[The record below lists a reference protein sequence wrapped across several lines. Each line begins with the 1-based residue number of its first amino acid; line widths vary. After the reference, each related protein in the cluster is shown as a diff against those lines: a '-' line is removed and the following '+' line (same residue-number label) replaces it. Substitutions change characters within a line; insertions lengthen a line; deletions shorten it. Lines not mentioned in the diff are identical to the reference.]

1 MNDLQKDQAI
11 YNEMLQI
18 ANEVFN
24 NATANN
30 EVLRKYMNENGGVV
44 SINDILKPYSDVYN
58 SILVTAN
65 NKDLRTV
72 TVDTFTCSFP
82 PMRVFELVK
91 YWKSLAKAK
100 GDIIFTYEEEI
111 NREFAGSVEIRL
123 ENAANAK
130 LLANSVADDELRP
143 VMNNVLL
150 EINATSGDIYFVA
163 SDGHELAII
172 SNSPADICKPNE
184 STDMVFQ
191 ALYSKTDWKRICDYA
206 RKQKSSVCFEIYRRS
221 GEDCMETMVAVLGD
235 TKVKS
240 QQVGRYPNWKSV
252 LPDLSTMKHF
262 NLADEDVQSAKKW
275 LSKVKAYSTYDSV
288 AVSVYKGSDI
298 IYFDT
303 DNATTTFRL
312 SRPSDITLGSRLSIK
327 RMQTKKFYGFW
338 FPKFGGGTIVDDAN
352 CDLMLVM
359 PLDGETT
366 PNKKDRE
373 VHLEVW
379 PGIFAQWQTL
389 NGDFA
394 NVRVEAVNT
403 EAGTATIRTK
413 GWNRY
418 KVDVNSLRWNY
429 CEEYTFPSWVSV
441 GQFIQ
446 SEGICGTITEVNRS
460 YVTLDNNRI
469 VSYKD
474 LFVSFV
480 PATESKAVET
490 QAA

>member
-1 MNDLQKDQAI
+1 MTDLQKDQAI

-24 NATANN
+24 SATENN

-65 NKDLRTV
+65 NKDLCTV

-143 VMNNVLL
+143 VMNKVLL

-191 ALYSKTDWKRICDYA
+191 ALYSKADWKRICDYA

-221 GEDCMETMVAVLGD
+221 GGDCMETMVAVLGD

-240 QQVGRYPNWKSV
+240 QQVERYPNWKFV
-252 LPDLSTMKHF
+252 LPDLSTMLHF
-262 NLADEDVQSAKKW
+262 TIADEDVKSAQKW
-275 LSKVKAYSTYDSV
+275 LSKVKTYSVYD
-288 AVSVYKGSDI
+288 AVDITAYKGSDI
-298 IYFDT
+298 IYFDFEDRT
-303 DNATTTFRL
+303 QTYRL
-312 SRPSDITLGSRLSIK
+312 SAPSNITIGARVSIK
-327 RMQTKKFYGFW
+327 RLQQKKFCGFHL
-338 FPKFGGGTIVDDAN
+338 PKCGGGIIIDDEN
-352 CDLMLVM
+352 TDLMLLM
-359 PLDGETT
+359 PVEGFCIHD
-366 PNKKDRE
+366 KHDRE
-373 VHLEVW
+373 VV
-379 PGIFAQWQTL
+379 
-389 NGDFA
+389 
-394 NVRVEAVNT
+394 
-403 EAGTATIRTK
+403 
-413 GWNRY
+413 Y
-418 KVDVNSLRWNY
+418 
-429 CEEYTFPSWVSV
+429 EE
-441 GQFIQ
+441 
-446 SEGICGTITEVNRS
+446 
-460 YVTLDNNRI
+460 
-469 VSYKD
+469 D
-474 LFVSFV
+474 LVAELV
-480 PATESKAVET
+480 
-490 QAA
+490 AA

>member
-1 MNDLQKDQAI
+1 MTDLQKDQAI

-24 NATANN
+24 SATENN
-30 EVLRKYMNENGGVV
+30 EGLRKYMNESGGVV
-44 SINDILKPYSDVYN
+44 SINDITKARSEVYSMIDC
-58 SILVTAN
+58 VTKFN
-65 NKDLRTV
+65 DTTKEGLRTV

-111 NREFAGSVEIRL
+111 NQEFVGTVDITL

-150 EINATSGDIYFVA
+150 EINATSGEINFVA
-163 SDGHELAII
+163 CDGREMAVI
-172 SNSPADICKPNE
+172 SNSPADICTPHK
-184 STDMVFQ
+184 STDLVFQ

-252 LPDLSTMKHF
+252 LPDFSTMRHF
-262 NLADEDVQSAKKW
+262 TIADEDVPTAQKW
-275 LSKVKAYSTYDSV
+275 LSKVKVYSTYDQV
-288 AVSVYKGSDI
+288 QISVYKGSDI

-312 SRPSDITLGSRLSIK
+312 SRPSDITLGSRLRIK

-338 FPKFGGGTIVDDAN
+338 FPKFGGATIVDDAN

-359 PLDGETT
+359 PLEGETT

-373 VHLEVW
+373 VVCE
-379 PGIFAQWQTL
+379 
-389 NGDFA
+389 
-394 NVRVEAVNT
+394 
-403 EAGTATIRTK
+403 TAM
-413 GWNRY
+413 
-418 KVDVNSLRWNY
+418 VAELQV
-429 CEEYTFPSWVSV
+429 
-441 GQFIQ
+441 
-446 SEGICGTITEVNRS
+446 
-460 YVTLDNNRI
+460 
-469 VSYKD
+469 
-474 LFVSFV
+474 
-480 PATESKAVET
+480 A
-490 QAA
+490 

>member
-1 MNDLQKDQAI
+1 MTDLQKDQAI

-24 NATANN
+24 SATENN

-44 SINDILKPYSDVYN
+44 SINDITKARSEVYSMIDF
-58 SILVTAN
+58 VTKFN
-65 NKDLRTV
+65 DTTKEGLRTV

-150 EINATSGDIYFVA
+150 EINATSGDINFVA
-163 SDGHELAII
+163 CDGKEMAVI
-172 SNSPADICKPNE
+172 SNSPADIYKPNE

-191 ALYSKTDWKRICDYA
+191 ALFSKADWKRICDYA
-206 RKQKSSVCFEIYRRS
+206 RKQKSSVCFEIYKQGD
-221 GEDCMETMVAVLGD
+221 GECMETMVAVLGD

-240 QQVGRYPNWKSV
+240 QQIGRYPNWKSV
-252 LPDLSTMKHF
+252 LPDLSTMLHF
-262 NLADEDVQSAKKW
+262 TIADEDVKSAQKW
-275 LSKVKAYSTYDSV
+275 LSKVKAYSTYDGV
-288 AVSVYKGSDI
+288 AVSVYKGSDT

-312 SRPSDITLGSRLSIK
+312 SRPSDITLGTRLSIK
-327 RMQTKKFYGFW
+327 RMQTKKFSGFW
-338 FPKFGGGTIVDDAN
+338 LPKFGGATIVDDAN

-359 PLDGETT
+359 PLEGETT

-373 VHLEVW
+373 VVCE
-379 PGIFAQWQTL
+379 
-389 NGDFA
+389 
-394 NVRVEAVNT
+394 
-403 EAGTATIRTK
+403 TAM
-413 GWNRY
+413 
-418 KVDVNSLRWNY
+418 VAELQV
-429 CEEYTFPSWVSV
+429 
-441 GQFIQ
+441 
-446 SEGICGTITEVNRS
+446 
-460 YVTLDNNRI
+460 
-469 VSYKD
+469 
-474 LFVSFV
+474 
-480 PATESKAVET
+480 A
-490 QAA
+490 

>member
-1 MNDLQKDQAI
+1 MTDLQKDQAI

-24 NATANN
+24 SATENN
-30 EVLRKYMNENGGVV
+30 EVLRKYMNKNGGVV
-44 SINDILKPYSDVYN
+44 SINDITKARSEVYSMIDF
-58 SILVTAN
+58 VTKFN
-65 NKDLRTV
+65 DTTKEGLRTV

-130 LLANSVADDELRP
+130 LLANSVANDELRP

-150 EINATSGDIYFVA
+150 EINATSGEINFVA
-163 SDGHELAII
+163 CDCHELAVI
-172 SNSPADICKPNE
+172 SNSPADICTPHK

-221 GEDCMETMVAVLGD
+221 DEDCMETMIAVLGD

-240 QQVGRYPNWKSV
+240 LQAGRYPNWKSV
-252 LPDLSTMKHF
+252 LPDFSTMKHF
-262 NLADEDVQSAKKW
+262 NLADEDVQSAQKW
-275 LSKVKAYSTYDSV
+275 LSKVKVYSTYDQV
-288 AVSVYKGSDI
+288 QISVYKGSDI

-303 DNATTTFRL
+303 DNATTTVRL

-327 RMQTKKFYGFW
+327 RMQTKKFSGFW
-338 FPKFGGGTIVDDAN
+338 FPKCGGGTIVDDAN

-359 PLDGETT
+359 PLEGETT

-373 VHLEVW
+373 V
-379 PGIFAQWQTL
+379 
-389 NGDFA
+389 
-394 NVRVEAVNT
+394 VRE
-403 EAGTATIRTK
+403 TAM
-413 GWNRY
+413 
-418 KVDVNSLRWNY
+418 VAELQV
-429 CEEYTFPSWVSV
+429 
-441 GQFIQ
+441 
-446 SEGICGTITEVNRS
+446 
-460 YVTLDNNRI
+460 
-469 VSYKD
+469 
-474 LFVSFV
+474 
-480 PATESKAVET
+480 A
-490 QAA
+490 

>member
-1 MNDLQKDQAI
+1 MTDLQKDQAI

-24 NATANN
+24 SATENN

-44 SINDILKPYSDVYN
+44 SINDITKARSEVYSMIDF
-58 SILVTAN
+58 VTKFN
-65 NKDLRTV
+65 DTTKEGLRTV

-143 VMNNVLL
+143 VLNDVLL

-191 ALYSKTDWKRICDYA
+191 ALYSKADWKRICDYA

-240 QQVGRYPNWKSV
+240 HQVGRYPNWKSV
-252 LPDLSTMKHF
+252 LPDFSTMKHCVI
-262 NLADEDVQSAKKW
+262 AEEDVQHAQKW

-288 AVSVYKGSDI
+288 TVSVYKGSDI

-327 RMQTKKFYGFW
+327 RMQTKKFSGFW

-359 PLDGETT
+359 PLEGETT

-373 VHLEVW
+373 VVCE
-379 PGIFAQWQTL
+379 
-389 NGDFA
+389 
-394 NVRVEAVNT
+394 
-403 EAGTATIRTK
+403 TAM
-413 GWNRY
+413 
-418 KVDVNSLRWNY
+418 VAELQV
-429 CEEYTFPSWVSV
+429 
-441 GQFIQ
+441 
-446 SEGICGTITEVNRS
+446 
-460 YVTLDNNRI
+460 
-469 VSYKD
+469 
-474 LFVSFV
+474 
-480 PATESKAVET
+480 A
-490 QAA
+490 

>member
-1 MNDLQKDQAI
+1 MTDLQKDQAI

-24 NATANN
+24 SATENNNA
-30 EVLRKYMNENGGVV
+30 LRKYMNENGGVV
-44 SINDILKPYSDVYN
+44 SINDITKARSEVYSMIDF
-58 SILVTAN
+58 VTKFN
-65 NKDLRTV
+65 DTTKEGLRTV

-100 GDIIFTYEEEI
+100 GDIIFTYDEEI
-111 NREFAGSVEIRL
+111 NQEFVGTVDIAL

-191 ALYSKTDWKRICDYA
+191 ALYSKADWKRICDYA
-206 RKQKSSVCFEIYRRS
+206 RKQKSSVCFEIYKRGIDEHGFEES
-221 GEDCMETMVAVLGD
+221 TETMIAVLGD

-252 LPDLSTMKHF
+252 LPDFSTMRHF
-262 NLADEDVQSAKKW
+262 TIADEDVQTAQKW
-275 LSKVKAYSTYDSV
+275 LSKVKVYSTYDQV
-288 AVSVYKGSDI
+288 QISVYKGSDT

-312 SRPSDITLGSRLSIK
+312 SRPSDITLGTRLSIK
-327 RMQTKKFYGFW
+327 RMQTKKFSGFW
-338 FPKFGGGTIVDDAN
+338 FPKFGGGTIVDDTN

-359 PLDGETT
+359 PLEGETT

-373 VHLEVW
+373 VVCE
-379 PGIFAQWQTL
+379 
-389 NGDFA
+389 
-394 NVRVEAVNT
+394 
-403 EAGTATIRTK
+403 TAM
-413 GWNRY
+413 
-418 KVDVNSLRWNY
+418 VAELQV
-429 CEEYTFPSWVSV
+429 
-441 GQFIQ
+441 
-446 SEGICGTITEVNRS
+446 
-460 YVTLDNNRI
+460 
-469 VSYKD
+469 
-474 LFVSFV
+474 
-480 PATESKAVET
+480 A
-490 QAA
+490 

>member
-1 MNDLQKDQAI
+1 MTDLQKDQAI

-24 NATANN
+24 SATENN

-44 SINDILKPYSDVYN
+44 SINDITKARSDVYN
-58 SILVTAN
+58 MIYATIEN
-65 NKDLRTV
+65 RDQRTI

-82 PMRVFELVK
+82 AERVFALVK
-91 YWKSLAKAK
+91 FWKSLAKAK
-100 GDIIFTYEEEI
+100 GDIVFTYEEEI
-111 NREFAGSVEIRL
+111 NREFVGSVEIKL

-163 SDGHELAII
+163 SDGHELGVI

-191 ALYSKTDWKRICDYA
+191 ALYSKADWKLICDYA

-240 QQVGRYPNWKSV
+240 QQRGRFPNWKSV
-252 LPDLSTMKHF
+252 LPDFSTMKHF
-262 NLADEDVQSAKKW
+262 TIADEDVKSAQKW
-275 LSKVKAYSTYDSV
+275 LSKVKGYSTYDSV
-288 AVSVYKGSDI
+288 AVSVYKGSDT

-312 SRPSDITLGSRLSIK
+312 SRPSDITLGTRLGIK
-327 RMQTKKFYGFW
+327 RMQTKKFSGFW
-338 FPKFGGGTIVDDAN
+338 FPKFGGATIVDDAN

-359 PLDGETT
+359 PLEGKTT
-366 PNKKDRE
+366 PNKQDRE
-373 VHLEVW
+373 VVCE
-379 PGIFAQWQTL
+379 
-389 NGDFA
+389 
-394 NVRVEAVNT
+394 
-403 EAGTATIRTK
+403 TAMV
-413 GWNRY
+413 
-418 KVDVNSLRWNY
+418 VDMQV
-429 CEEYTFPSWVSV
+429 
-441 GQFIQ
+441 
-446 SEGICGTITEVNRS
+446 
-460 YVTLDNNRI
+460 
-469 VSYKD
+469 
-474 LFVSFV
+474 
-480 PATESKAVET
+480 A
-490 QAA
+490 

>member
-1 MNDLQKDQAI
+1 MTDLQKDQAI

-24 NATANN
+24 SATENN

-44 SINDILKPYSDVYN
+44 SINDITKARSEVYSMIDF
-58 SILVTAN
+58 VTKFN
-65 NKDLRTV
+65 DTTKEGLRTV

-150 EINATSGDIYFVA
+150 EINATSGEINFVA
-163 SDGHELAII
+163 CDGHELAVI
-172 SNSPADICKPNE
+172 SNSTADICTPHK
-184 STDMVFQ
+184 STDLVFQ

-240 QQVGRYPNWKSV
+240 LQAGRYPNWKSV
-252 LPDLSTMKHF
+252 LPDLSTTKHF
-262 NLADEDVQSAKKW
+262 NLADEDVQSAQKW

-288 AVSVYKGSDI
+288 TVSVYKGSDI

-327 RMQTKKFYGFW
+327 RMQTKKFSGFW

-359 PLDGETT
+359 PLEGETT

-373 VHLEVW
+373 VVCE
-379 PGIFAQWQTL
+379 
-389 NGDFA
+389 
-394 NVRVEAVNT
+394 
-403 EAGTATIRTK
+403 TAM
-413 GWNRY
+413 
-418 KVDVNSLRWNY
+418 VAELQV
-429 CEEYTFPSWVSV
+429 
-441 GQFIQ
+441 
-446 SEGICGTITEVNRS
+446 
-460 YVTLDNNRI
+460 
-469 VSYKD
+469 
-474 LFVSFV
+474 
-480 PATESKAVET
+480 A
-490 QAA
+490 

>member
-1 MNDLQKDQAI
+1 MTDLQKDQAI

-24 NATANN
+24 SATENN

-44 SINDILKPYSDVYN
+44 SINDITKARSKVYAM
-58 SILVTAN
+58 IDFVTMFN
-65 NKDLRTV
+65 DTTKEGLRTV

-111 NREFAGSVEIRL
+111 NQEFVGTVDIAL

-163 SDGHELAII
+163 CDGKEMAVI
-172 SNSPADICKPNE
+172 SNTTADICKTDK

-191 ALYSKTDWKRICDYA
+191 ALFSKSDWKLICDYA
-206 RKQKSSVCFEIYRRS
+206 RKQKSSVCFEIYKRS
-221 GEDCMETMVAVLGD
+221 ADDCMETMVAVLGE

-240 QQVGRYPNWKSV
+240 QQTGRYPNWKSV
-252 LPDLSTMKHF
+252 LPDLSTMLHF
-262 NLADEDVQSAKKW
+262 TIADEDVQAAQKW
-275 LSKVKAYSTYDSV
+275 LSKVKAYSIYDGV

-312 SRPSDITLGSRLSIK
+312 SRPANRTIGTRLSIK
-327 RMQTKKFYGFW
+327 RMQTKKFSGFW
-338 FPKFGGGTIVDDAN
+338 FPKCGGGTIVDDAN

-359 PLDGETT
+359 PTEGSTV
-366 PNKKDRE
+366 PNKEDRE
-373 VHLEVW
+373 VVCE
-379 PGIFAQWQTL
+379 
-389 NGDFA
+389 
-394 NVRVEAVNT
+394 
-403 EAGTATIRTK
+403 TAM
-413 GWNRY
+413 
-418 KVDVNSLRWNY
+418 VAELQV
-429 CEEYTFPSWVSV
+429 
-441 GQFIQ
+441 
-446 SEGICGTITEVNRS
+446 
-460 YVTLDNNRI
+460 
-469 VSYKD
+469 
-474 LFVSFV
+474 
-480 PATESKAVET
+480 A
-490 QAA
+490 

>member
-1 MNDLQKDQAI
+1 MTDLQKDQAI

-24 NATANN
+24 SATENN

-44 SINDILKPYSDVYN
+44 SINDITKARSDVYTMIY
-58 SILVTAN
+58 SVTKFN
-65 NKDLRTV
+65 DTTKEGLRTV

-130 LLANSVADDELRP
+130 LLANSVVNDELRP
-143 VMNNVLL
+143 FMNNVLL

-191 ALYSKTDWKRICDYA
+191 ALYSKADWKRICDYA

-262 NLADEDVQSAKKW
+262 NLADEDVQSAQKW

-359 PLDGETT
+359 PLEGETT

-373 VHLEVW
+373 VVCE
-379 PGIFAQWQTL
+379 
-389 NGDFA
+389 
-394 NVRVEAVNT
+394 
-403 EAGTATIRTK
+403 TAM
-413 GWNRY
+413 
-418 KVDVNSLRWNY
+418 VAELQV
-429 CEEYTFPSWVSV
+429 
-441 GQFIQ
+441 
-446 SEGICGTITEVNRS
+446 
-460 YVTLDNNRI
+460 
-469 VSYKD
+469 
-474 LFVSFV
+474 
-480 PATESKAVET
+480 A
-490 QAA
+490 

>member
-1 MNDLQKDQAI
+1 MTDLQKDQAI

-24 NATANN
+24 SATENN

-44 SINDILKPYSDVYN
+44 SINDITKARSNVYTMID
-58 SILVTAN
+58 SVTKFN
-65 NKDLRTV
+65 DYTKEGLQTV

-100 GDIIFTYEEEI
+100 GDIFFTYEEEI
-111 NREFAGSVEIRL
+111 NREFAGTVEIRL

-143 VMNNVLL
+143 VMNYVLL
-150 EINATSGDIYFVA
+150 EINATSGDINFVA
-163 SDGHELAII
+163 CDGQEMAVI
-172 SNSPADICKPNE
+172 SNSPADICTPHKT
-184 STDMVFQ
+184 TDLVFQ
-191 ALYSKTDWKRICDYA
+191 ALYSKADWKRICDYA
-206 RKQKSSVCFEIYRRS
+206 RKQKFSVCFEIYRRG

-240 QQVGRYPNWKSV
+240 QQVGRYPNWKFV
-252 LPDLSTMKHF
+252 LPDFSTMKHF
-262 NLADEDVQSAKKW
+262 NIADEDVQSAQKW

-312 SRPSDITLGSRLSIK
+312 SKPSDITLGSRLSIK
-327 RMQTKKFYGFW
+327 RMQTKKFSGFW
-338 FPKFGGGTIVDDAN
+338 FPKFGSGTIVDDAN

-359 PLDGETT
+359 PVEGSKT

-373 VHLEVW
+373 V
-379 PGIFAQWQTL
+379 
-389 NGDFA
+389 
-394 NVRVEAVNT
+394 
-403 EAGTATIRTK
+403 
-413 GWNRY
+413 
-418 KVDVNSLRWNY
+418 
-429 CEEYTFPSWVSV
+429 VS
-441 GQFIQ
+441 
-446 SEGICGTITEVNRS
+446 E
-460 YVTLDNNRI
+460 
-469 VSYKD
+469 
-474 LFVSFV
+474 
-480 PATESKAVET
+480 KAMVAEL
-490 QAA
+490 QVA

>member
-1 MNDLQKDQAI
+1 MTNLQKDQAI

-24 NATANN
+24 SATENN
-30 EVLRKYMNENGGVV
+30 EGLRKYMNENGGVV
-44 SINDILKPYSDVYN
+44 SINDITKARSKVYAM
-58 SILVTAN
+58 IDFVTKFN
-65 NKDLRTV
+65 DTTKEGLRTV

-150 EINATSGDIYFVA
+150 EINATSGDINFVA
-163 SDGHELAII
+163 CDGHELAVI
-172 SNSPADICKPNE
+172 SNNPADICKPNE
-184 STDMVFQ
+184 STDLVFQ
-191 ALYSKTDWKRICDYA
+191 ALYSKADWKRICDYA
-206 RKQKSSVCFEIYRRS
+206 RKQKSSVCFEIYKRS
-221 GEDCMETMVAVLGD
+221 ADDCMETMVAVLGD

-262 NLADEDVQSAKKW
+262 NLADEDVQSAQKW
-275 LSKVKAYSTYDSV
+275 LSKVKAYSIYDSV

-359 PLDGETT
+359 PLEGETT

-373 VHLEVW
+373 VVCE
-379 PGIFAQWQTL
+379 
-389 NGDFA
+389 
-394 NVRVEAVNT
+394 
-403 EAGTATIRTK
+403 TAM
-413 GWNRY
+413 
-418 KVDVNSLRWNY
+418 VAELQV
-429 CEEYTFPSWVSV
+429 
-441 GQFIQ
+441 
-446 SEGICGTITEVNRS
+446 
-460 YVTLDNNRI
+460 
-469 VSYKD
+469 
-474 LFVSFV
+474 
-480 PATESKAVET
+480 A
-490 QAA
+490 

>member
-1 MNDLQKDQAI
+1 MTDLQKDQAI

-24 NATANN
+24 SATENNNA
-30 EVLRKYMNENGGVV
+30 LRKYMNENGGVV
-44 SINDILKPYSDVYN
+44 SINDITKARSEVYSMID
-58 SILVTAN
+58 SVTKFN
-65 NKDLRTV
+65 DTTKEGLRTV

-150 EINATSGDIYFVA
+150 EINATSGEINFVA
-163 SDGHELAII
+163 CDDHELAVI
-172 SNSPADICKPNE
+172 SNSPADICTPHK
-184 STDMVFQ
+184 STDLVFQ
-191 ALYSKTDWKRICDYA
+191 ALYSKADWKRICDYA

-252 LPDLSTMKHF
+252 LPDFSTMRHF
-262 NLADEDVQSAKKW
+262 TIADEDVQAAQKW
-275 LSKVKAYSTYDSV
+275 LSKVKVYSTYDQV
-288 AVSVYKGSDI
+288 QISVYKGSDT

-312 SRPSDITLGSRLSIK
+312 SRPSDITLGTRLSIK
-327 RMQTKKFYGFW
+327 RMQTKKFSGFW
-338 FPKFGGGTIVDDAN
+338 FPKFGGGAIVDDAN

-359 PLDGETT
+359 PLEGETT

-373 VHLEVW
+373 VVCE
-379 PGIFAQWQTL
+379 
-389 NGDFA
+389 
-394 NVRVEAVNT
+394 
-403 EAGTATIRTK
+403 TAM
-413 GWNRY
+413 
-418 KVDVNSLRWNY
+418 VAELQV
-429 CEEYTFPSWVSV
+429 
-441 GQFIQ
+441 
-446 SEGICGTITEVNRS
+446 
-460 YVTLDNNRI
+460 
-469 VSYKD
+469 
-474 LFVSFV
+474 
-480 PATESKAVET
+480 A
-490 QAA
+490 

>member
-1 MNDLQKDQAI
+1 MTNSEKDQAI

-24 NATANN
+24 SATENN

-44 SINDILKPYSDVYN
+44 SINEITKARSEVYSMIDH
-58 SILVTAN
+58 VTMFDDTT
-65 NKDLRTV
+65 KEGLRTV
-72 TVDTFTCSFP
+72 TVDTFKCSFP

-111 NREFAGSVEIRL
+111 NREFAGSVEISF

-143 VMNNVLL
+143 VLNNVLI
-150 EINATSGDIYFVA
+150 EVNATSGDIYFVA

-191 ALYSKTDWKRICDYA
+191 ALYSKADWKRICDYA
-206 RKQKSSVCFEIYRRS
+206 RKQKSSVCFEIYKRGIDEHGFEES
-221 GEDCMETMVAVLGD
+221 TETMIAVLGD

-240 QQVGRYPNWKSV
+240 LQAGRYPNWKSV
-252 LPDLSTMKHF
+252 LPDISTMKHF
-262 NLADEDVQSAKKW
+262 NIADEDMQTAQKW
-275 LSKVKAYSTYDSV
+275 LSKVITYSTYDSV

-312 SRPSDITLGSRLSIK
+312 SRPSDITLGSRLGIK
-327 RMQTKKFYGFW
+327 RMRTKKFSGFW

-359 PLDGETT
+359 PMEGSTT

-373 VHLEVW
+373 V
-379 PGIFAQWQTL
+379 IRQT
-389 NGDFA
+389 A
-394 NVRVEAVNT
+394 MVVEM
-403 EAGTATIRTK
+403 
-413 GWNRY
+413 
-418 KVDVNSLRWNY
+418 
-429 CEEYTFPSWVSV
+429 
-441 GQFIQ
+441 
-446 SEGICGTITEVNRS
+446 
-460 YVTLDNNRI
+460 
-469 VSYKD
+469 
-474 LFVSFV
+474 
-480 PATESKAVET
+480 
-490 QAA
+490 AAA

>member
-1 MNDLQKDQAI
+1 MTDLQKDQAI

-18 ANEVFN
+18 ANEVFSS
-24 NATANN
+24 ATENN

-44 SINDILKPYSDVYN
+44 SINDITKARSKVYAM
-58 SILVTAN
+58 IDFVTMFN
-65 NKDLRTV
+65 NTTKEGLRTV

-150 EINATSGDIYFVA
+150 EINATSGDINFVA

-191 ALYSKTDWKRICDYA
+191 ALYSKADWKRICDYA
-206 RKQKSSVCFEIYRRS
+206 RKQKSSVCFEIYKR
-221 GEDCMETMVAVLGD
+221 GVDECMETMVAVLGD

-240 QQVGRYPNWKSV
+240 QQIGRYPNWKSV
-252 LPDLSTMKHF
+252 LQDFSTMRHF
-262 NLADEDVQSAKKW
+262 ALADEHVQTAQKW
-275 LSKVKAYSTYDSV
+275 LSKVKAYSIYDQV
-288 AVSVYKGSDI
+288 QISVYKGSDI

-303 DNATTTFRL
+303 DNATITFRL

-327 RMQTKKFYGFW
+327 RMQAKKFYGFW
-338 FPKFGGGTIVDDAN
+338 FPKFGGATIVDDAN

-359 PLDGETT
+359 PLEGETT

-373 VHLEVW
+373 VVC
-379 PGIFAQWQTL
+379 Q
-389 NGDFA
+389 
-394 NVRVEAVNT
+394 
-403 EAGTATIRTK
+403 
-413 GWNRY
+413 
-418 KVDVNSLRWNY
+418 
-429 CEEYTFPSWVSV
+429 
-441 GQFIQ
+441 
-446 SEGICGTITEVNRS
+446 
-460 YVTLDNNRI
+460 
-469 VSYKD
+469 
-474 LFVSFV
+474 
-480 PATESKAVET
+480 KAM
-490 QAA
+490 AA